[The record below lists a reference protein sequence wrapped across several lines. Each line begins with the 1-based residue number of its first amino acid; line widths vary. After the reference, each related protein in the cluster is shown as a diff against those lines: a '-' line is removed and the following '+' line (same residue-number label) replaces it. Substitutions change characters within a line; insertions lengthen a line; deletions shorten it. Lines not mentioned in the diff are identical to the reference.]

1 MIKGKMQN
9 MSQIQTVIKIT
20 GFTGSISSKQVN
32 KEFILPMFFSF
43 INHLYCRL
51 QIKMEYKENNSMNFV
66 FPYLYPIGTPFT
78 QAKNA
83 ESTASKC
90 SKILRPIRIHNQLR
104 IVNIRY
110 NSVMHLEE
118 RKIKII

>member
-1 MIKGKMQN
+1 MFKDKMPN

-51 QIKMEYKENNSMNFV
+51 QIKMEYKENNSMNFIFSIPV
-66 FPYLYPIGTPFT
+66 PNWHPIYP
-78 QAKNA
+78 
-83 ESTASKC
+83 SK
-90 SKILRPIRIHNQLR
+90 KRGI
-104 IVNIRY
+104 
-110 NSVMHLEE
+110 NSFKVQQDPPTYQNS
-118 RKIKII
+118 